1 MTRNRETVEENS
13 VVRAFIK
20 CRDVLARSILKMSV
34 RPEDVD
40 DILQETFLRAY
51 TANDKKKIRSP
62 QDYLFVVSRNL
73 VIKDVTSRSKEL
85 NAVINDALFD
95 VEESSLDIE
104 LHEKLK
110 FQTLSEALDLI
121 PEKNRQA
128 ILLRKVYG
136 LSSREIAKKMDVSKS
151 SVDKY
156 IVSGIK
162 KCEKILDARGYDV
175 GNEYGEKLLLD
186 ESIEEMTGDS

>member
-1 MTRNRETVEENS
+1 MRKNKEVEEDNA
-13 VVRAFIK
+13 VVKAFVK
-20 CRDVLARSILKMSV
+20 CRDLLARSILKMSV
-34 RPEDVD
+34 SPEDVD

-51 TANDKKKIRSP
+51 TANDKKEIRSP

-73 VIKDVTSRSKEL
+73 VIRGVTNRSREL

-110 FQTLSEALDLI
+110 LQTLSEALALI
-121 PEKNRQA
+121 PARHRQA
-128 ILLRKVYG
+128 ILLRKIYG
-136 LSSREIAKKMDVSKS
+136 LSSIEIAKKMGISKS

-156 IVSGIK
+156 IASGIK
-162 KCEKILDARGYDV
+162 KCAQILDARGYDV
-175 GNEYGEKLLLD
+175 GNEYGGNLMMETPQ
-186 ESIEEMTGDS
+186 EERSGDA